1 MTTISIAMATYNGGR
16 YIREQLDSLAAQT
29 VLPLELIITDDGSTD
44 DTLAIIGEFAKS
56 APFQVQ
62 IVRNE
67 TRLEYRANF
76 MKCATLCTGDLIAFC
91 DQDDI
96 WFRQKLE
103 RQLSHF
109 ADSTVFLSCH
119 NVQLIDQ
126 QGRDLGRSLQQ
137 FRSSLPFS
145 YWSASPFAYAQGF
158 TQVFRR
164 QLLSFFWLWDSS
176 IDHNII
182 TERMAHDQWYFFL
195 ALVIGFV
202 KYDREPLA
210 LYRQHDSNASGPELE
225 TKNAVSKLLHKAFF
239 DWRPQY
245 EPLRAAAANR
255 EQILRTLSSNIRNR
269 LEISPNAKVEDRI
282 KNACLMW
289 AELHES
295 LERRHSLYS
304 TTSISN
310 RLRILISSVKN
321 ADYKMRNA
329 NGWKF
334 TIPGLIRDCI
344 YTLAPRDRGQRDR
357 ARPDCY
363 RCSNE

>member
-1 MTTISIAMATYNGGR
+1 
-16 YIREQLDSLAAQT
+16 
-29 VLPLELIITDDGSTD
+29 
-44 DTLAIIGEFAKS
+44 
-56 APFQVQ
+56 
-62 IVRNE
+62 
-67 TRLEYRANF
+67 

-96 WFRQKLE
+96 WIRQKLE

-119 NVQLIDQ
+119 NVKLIDQ
-126 QGRDLGRSLQQ
+126 QGRDLGISLQQ

-145 YWSASPFAYAQGF
+145 YRSVSPFAYSQGF

-164 QLLSFFWLWDSS
+164 QLLSFSYLWDSS
-176 IDHNII
+176 IDHNLI

-202 KYDREPLA
+202 KYDLEPLA

-225 TKNAVSKLLHKAFF
+225 TKNAVSKILHKTFF

-255 EQILRTLSSNIRNR
+255 EQILKTLSSNHVEISLNANADNR
-269 LEISPNAKVEDRI
+269 LKS
-282 KNACLMW
+282 ACLMY
-289 AELHES
+289 AKLHES

-304 TTSISN
+304 TKSISK
-310 RLRILISSVKN
+310 RMRILISSVN
-321 ADYKMRNA
+321 RGDYKIRNI
-329 NGWKF
+329 NGWKYS
-334 TIPGLIRDCI
+334 ILGLIRDCI
-344 YTLAPRDRGQRDR
+344 YTLAPVECTVAIDPAGDGTPPRKPIAYPAFLADDPHVLGERG
-357 ARPDCY
+357 ARHGGLVEK
-363 RCSNE
+363 RH